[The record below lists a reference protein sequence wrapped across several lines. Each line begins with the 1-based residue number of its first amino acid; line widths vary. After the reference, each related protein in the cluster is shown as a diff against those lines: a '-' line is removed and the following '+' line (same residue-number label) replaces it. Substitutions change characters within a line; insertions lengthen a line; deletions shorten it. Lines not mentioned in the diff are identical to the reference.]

1 MNYGG
6 IGVVIGYEIMYGF
19 DDWGMLLCNY
29 EKIFIYYIIC
39 NMLNYLFLY
48 FDCFCSCVCIKK

>member
-29 EKIFIYYIIC
+29 EKIFYII
-39 NMLNYLFLY
+39 LY
-48 FDCFCSCVCIKK
+48 VIC